1 MSNSDTEI
9 NAGLMRRLLAL
20 LYDSILIIGIYM
32 SYVILVTYLNGSALE
47 SQLEI
52 LFLQFSFIIFIFLF
66 YCYFWKFNNGQTLGM
81 QVWKI
86 KLVSSGDEEININKM
101 VLRCA
106 LSMIFSLVFLSNFIF
121 IIFNKERKTLGDY
134 FSKTKLLKVY

>member
-86 KLVSSGDEEININKM
+86 KLVSSSNEEININKM

>member
-1 MSNSDTEI
+1 
-9 NAGLMRRLLAL
+9 MRRLLAL

-47 SQLEI
+47 SQIEI

-86 KLVSSGDEEININKM
+86 KLVSSGNEEININKM

>member
-52 LFLQFSFIIFIFLF
+52 LFLQFSFVIFIFLF

-86 KLVSSGDEEININKM
+86 KLVSSGNEEININKM

>member
-86 KLVSSGDEEININKM
+86 KLVTSGNEEININKM

>member
-52 LFLQFSFIIFIFLF
+52 LFLQFSFVIFIFLF

-86 KLVSSGDEEININKM
+86 KLVSLGNEEININKM

>member
-86 KLVSSGDEEININKM
+86 KLVSSGNEEININKM

-106 LSMIFSLVFLSNFIF
+106 LSIIFSLVFLSNFIF

>member
-86 KLVSSGDEEININKM
+86 KLVSSGNEEININKM

-106 LSMIFSLVFLSNFIF
+106 LSMTFSLVFLSNFIF

>member
-66 YCYFWKFNNGQTLGM
+66 YCYFLKFNNGQTLGM

-86 KLVSSGDEEININKM
+86 KLVSSGNEEININKM

>member
-47 SQLEI
+47 GQLEI

-86 KLVSSGDEEININKM
+86 KLVSSGNEEININKM

-134 FSKTKLLKVY
+134 FSKTKLLRVY

>member
-9 NAGLMRRLLAL
+9 NAGLIRRLLAL

-47 SQLEI
+47 SQIEI

-86 KLVSSGDEEININKM
+86 KLVSSGNEEININKM

>member
-47 SQLEI
+47 SQIEI

-86 KLVSSGDEEININKM
+86 KLVSSGNEEININKM

-134 FSKTKLLKVY
+134 FSKTKLLRVY

>member
-9 NAGLMRRLLAL
+9 YAGLMRRLLAL

-86 KLVSSGDEEININKM
+86 KLVSSGNEEININKM

>member
-9 NAGLMRRLLAL
+9 RASLLRRLLAL

-32 SYVILVTYLNGSALE
+32 SYVILITYLNGSALE
-47 SQLEI
+47 SQVEK
-52 LFLQFSFIIFIFLF
+52 LFLQFSFIFFIFLF

-86 KLVSSGDEEININKM
+86 KLFSSENENISI
-101 VLRCA
+101 LRMIYRCF
-106 LSMIFSLVFLSNFIF
+106 LSLFFSLLFLSNFIF
-121 IIFNKERKTLGDY
+121 IIFNRERKTLGDY
-134 FSKTKLLKVY
+134 FSKTKLLRVY

>member
-9 NAGLMRRLLAL
+9 NAGLMRRLLGL

-86 KLVSSGDEEININKM
+86 KLVSSGNEEININKL

>member
-52 LFLQFSFIIFIFLF
+52 LFLQFSFIIFIFLPTIGIVTVLLT
-66 YCYFWKFNNGQTLGM
+66 YFLNLLFVYLYFFKF
-81 QVWKI
+81 
-86 KLVSSGDEEININKM
+86 
-101 VLRCA
+101 
-106 LSMIFSLVFLSNFIF
+106 
-121 IIFNKERKTLGDY
+121 
-134 FSKTKLLKVY
+134 

>member
-47 SQLEI
+47 SQIEI

-86 KLVSSGDEEININKM
+86 KLVSLGNEEININKM

>member
-86 KLVSSGDEEININKM
+86 KLVSSGNEEININKM

-121 IIFNKERKTLGDY
+121 IIFNKERKTLGYY

>member
-1 MSNSDTEI
+1 
-9 NAGLMRRLLAL
+9 
-20 LYDSILIIGIYM
+20 
-32 SYVILVTYLNGSALE
+32 
-47 SQLEI
+47 
-52 LFLQFSFIIFIFLF
+52 
-66 YCYFWKFNNGQTLGM
+66 M

-86 KLVSSGDEEININKM
+86 KLVSSGNEEININKM

>member
-86 KLVSSGDEEININKM
+86 KLASLGKEEININKM

-106 LSMIFSLVFLSNFIF
+106 LSMVFSLLFLSNFIF

-134 FSKTKLLKVY
+134 FSKTRLLKIY

>member
-1 MSNSDTEI
+1 
-9 NAGLMRRLLAL
+9 MRRLLAL

-47 SQLEI
+47 SRLEI

-86 KLVSSGDEEININKM
+86 KLVSSGNEEININKM

>member
-20 LYDSILIIGIYM
+20 LYDGILIIGIYM

-86 KLVSSGDEEININKM
+86 KLVSSGNEEVNINKM

>member
-86 KLVSSGDEEININKM
+86 KLVSLGNEEININKM

>member
-20 LYDSILIIGIYM
+20 LYDGILIIGIYM

-86 KLVSSGDEEININKM
+86 KLVSSGNEEININKM

>member
-86 KLVSSGDEEININKM
+86 KLASLGKEEININKM

>member
-20 LYDSILIIGIYM
+20 LYDGILIIGIYM

-52 LFLQFSFIIFIFLF
+52 LFLQFSFIILIFLF

-86 KLVSSGDEEININKM
+86 KLVSSGNEEININKM

>member
-52 LFLQFSFIIFIFLF
+52 LFLQLSFIIFIFLF

-86 KLVSSGDEEININKM
+86 KLVSSGNEEININKM

>member
-20 LYDSILIIGIYM
+20 LYDSILIIGIYV

-47 SQLEI
+47 SQIEI

-86 KLVSSGDEEININKM
+86 KLVSSGNEEININKM

>member
-20 LYDSILIIGIYM
+20 LYDGILIIGIYM

-47 SQLEI
+47 GQLEI

-86 KLVSSGDEEININKM
+86 KLVSLGNEEININKM

>member
-1 MSNSDTEI
+1 MGNSDTEI
-9 NAGLMRRLLAL
+9 NAGLIRRLLAL

-86 KLVSSGDEEININKM
+86 KLASLGKEEININKM

-106 LSMIFSLVFLSNFIF
+106 LSMVFSLLFLSNFIF

-134 FSKTKLLKVY
+134 FSKTRLLKIY

>member
-47 SQLEI
+47 GQLEI

-86 KLVSSGDEEININKM
+86 KLVSSGNEEININKM

>member
-52 LFLQFSFIIFIFLF
+52 LFLQFSFVIFIFLF

-86 KLVSSGDEEININKM
+86 KLVSLGNEEININKM

-106 LSMIFSLVFLSNFIF
+106 LSIIFSLVFLSNFIF

-134 FSKTKLLKVY
+134 FSETKLLKVY

>member
-1 MSNSDTEI
+1 
-9 NAGLMRRLLAL
+9 
-20 LYDSILIIGIYM
+20 
-32 SYVILVTYLNGSALE
+32 
-47 SQLEI
+47 
-52 LFLQFSFIIFIFLF
+52 
-66 YCYFWKFNNGQTLGM
+66 M

-86 KLVSSGDEEININKM
+86 KLVSLGNEEININKM